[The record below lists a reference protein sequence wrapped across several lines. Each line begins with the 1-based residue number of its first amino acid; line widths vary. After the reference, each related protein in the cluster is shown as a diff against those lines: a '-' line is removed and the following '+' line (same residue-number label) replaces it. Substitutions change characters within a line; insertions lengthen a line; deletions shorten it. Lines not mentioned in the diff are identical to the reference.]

1 VTVASRDSD
10 TASIR
15 ARTAVSPCTVVNLC
29 IAFALAVAVQAT
41 AIHRDVPELA
51 VPGSAAVLVVG
62 LGTIYLR
69 GYLVPGTPT
78 LTERYF
84 PDWLLAA
91 FGKQHATTGL
101 VGTGESDQAPGH
113 VRPTGVG
120 VESTLLDGGVLT
132 ESADGT
138 ELLLT
143 NEIERSLDEALT
155 VLGTDDVAQARLLD
169 VLDVST
175 GDVAFEEHGATFR
188 VYRDDTPVGTWE
200 SWPAFLADVAG
211 AEVLAERL
219 SMWDG
224 LSVDQRGEL
233 LTGLRLF
240 LTTCPDCG
248 GSLSFGTDTV
258 ESCCTSHEVAAV
270 SCDDCG
276 ARVYDSSPGQ

>member
-1 VTVASRDSD
+1 
-10 TASIR
+10 
-15 ARTAVSPCTVVNLC
+15 
-29 IAFALAVAVQAT
+29 
-41 AIHRDVPELA
+41 
-51 VPGSAAVLVVG
+51 
-62 LGTIYLR
+62 
-69 GYLVPGTPT
+69 
-78 LTERYF
+78 
-84 PDWLLAA
+84 
-91 FGKQHATTGL
+91 

-200 SWPAFLADVAG
+200 SRPAFLADVAG